1 MLVQYWEGLYQCEE
15 EVLAATGDV
24 PSDASR
30 GRERIQGRGRRWGYT
45 GPDDGDE
52 LLGGEVEHPSCLV
65 SPDARAYG
73 GARAHTGSRTGG
85 RVRVRRREK
94 GRGGGEEGLS
104 GCSFDVGDA
113 FVRQGEVSGRW
124 FRMG

>member
-1 MLVQYWEGLYQCEE
+1 
-15 EVLAATGDV
+15 VLAATGDV

-73 GARAHTGSRTGG
+73 GARAHTGSRTAGARASQTEREREG
-85 RVRVRRREK
+85 RGRRRAQW
-94 GRGGGEEGLS
+94 L
-104 GCSFDVGDA
+104 
-113 FVRQGEVSGRW
+113 QL
-124 FRMG
+124 